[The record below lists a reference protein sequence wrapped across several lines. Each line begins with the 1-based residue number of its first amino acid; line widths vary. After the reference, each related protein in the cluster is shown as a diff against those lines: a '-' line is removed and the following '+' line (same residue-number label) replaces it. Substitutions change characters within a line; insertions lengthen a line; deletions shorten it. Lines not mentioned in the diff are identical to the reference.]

1 MPGVMP
7 PRINVARAAA
17 AEQAAAEQAAAEQA
31 AAEQAGAAAGAE
43 PARSREKHG
52 DLRRLTHPS
61 IA

>member
-1 MPGVMP
+1 MRGVMP